1 MFLQKKNLEEGL
13 KTSVKHNIFITA
25 KLYFFLQC
33 LKKLHKPSV
42 NYELI
47 QRMSQNDF
55 FLTNPLT
62 IEPVQKKITYTY
74 CKILKSEVSNTNYIN
89 NKITAPLLSTQKIL

>member
-13 KTSVKHNIFITA
+13 KTLVKHNIYITA
-25 KLYFFLQC
+25 KLDFLQC

-62 IEPVQKKITYTY
+62 IESVKKKVPTHIV
-74 CKILKSEVSNTNYIN
+74 KF
-89 NKITAPLLSTQKIL
+89 

>member
-1 MFLQKKNLEEGL
+1 M
-13 KTSVKHNIFITA
+13 I
-25 KLYFFLQC
+25 FLQC

-62 IEPVQKKITYTY
+62 IESVQKKSTYTY

-89 NKITAPLLSTQKIL
+89 NTIATPLAINSKDLITVNGIA